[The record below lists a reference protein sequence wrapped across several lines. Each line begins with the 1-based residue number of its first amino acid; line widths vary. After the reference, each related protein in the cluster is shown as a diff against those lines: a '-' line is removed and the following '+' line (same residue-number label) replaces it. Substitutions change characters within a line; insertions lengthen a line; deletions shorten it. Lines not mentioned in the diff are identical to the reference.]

1 MTFEGTHG
9 HPIRMKAREVIKAL
23 EADGWVEAR
32 SKGSHRQ
39 FRHSFK
45 LGLVT
50 VAVHGGRDLKPR
62 DIASIERQAALKLR
76 KD

>member
-1 MTFEGTHG
+1 MT
-9 HPIRMKAREVIKAL
+9 PRQVIKAL
-23 EADGWVEAR
+23 EADGWTEAR
-32 SKGSHRQ
+32 SKGSHGQ
-39 FRHSFK
+39 FRHPVK
-45 LGLVT
+45 PGLVT